1 MCAVMAWIWFAIGAV
16 AGSVANAVIFRLPRG
31 LSWWR
36 GRSVCP
42 KCKHKLSWRDLIPII
57 SWLVLRGKCRYCH
70 SPIPYRY
77 LLVEL
82 LLGTVFTLSYL
93 SNLGYLSYFM
103 VWITIVIAVMD
114 WETMLVSDWLVGS
127 WFILVLFSMNYELI
141 TMNLFGAAAAV
152 GVIGGIWMISK
163 RKAMGEG
170 DVGIAAVMGLWLGW
184 PRVAPALWISFVA
197 GAVYGLWLLVL
208 GKKTMK
214 SKIAF
219 GPFLILGSWIGYL
232 WGDKI
237 ISYVFHF

>member
-1 MCAVMAWIWFAIGAV
+1 MTLLMFITGAV
-16 AGSVANAVIFRLPRG
+16 AVIYRLPRG
-31 LSWWR
+31 LSWVR
-36 GRSVCP
+36 GRSRCP
-42 KCKHKLSWRDLIPII
+42 ECKHNLGFWDLIPVL
-57 SWLVLRGKCRYCH
+57 SWVMLRGKCRYCH

-82 LLGTVFTLSYL
+82 LLGSAFTVSYL
-93 SNLGYLSYFM
+93 SNLGILSYFM
-103 VWITIVIAVMD
+103 IWVTTVIAVMD
-114 WETMLVSDWLVGS
+114 WETMLVSDWMVLIWAGLA
-127 WFILVLFSMNYELI
+127 ILSHLGDLSNLSYLGGAVLGI
-141 TMNLFGAAAAV
+141 

-163 RKAMGEG
+163 KKAMGEG
-170 DVGIAAVMGLWLGW
+170 DIGLGW
-184 PRVAPALWISFVA
+184 PRLVPALWISFVA
-197 GAVYGLWLLVL
+197 GAAYGLWLLVL

>member
-1 MCAVMAWIWFAIGAV
+1 MTLLMFITGAV

-36 GRSVCP
+36 GRSICP
-42 KCKHKLSWRDLIPII
+42 KCKHELSWRDLIPIV
-57 SWLVLRGKCRYCH
+57 SWLVLGGKCRYCH
-70 SPIPYRY
+70 SPIPLRY

-82 LLGTVFTLSYL
+82 FLGSAFTLSYL
-93 SNLGYLSYFM
+93 SNLGILSYFM
-103 VWITIVIAVMD
+103 IWITTVIAAMD
-114 WETMLVSDWLVGS
+114 WETMLVSDWLVGA
-127 WFILVLFSMNYELI
+127 WVGLAILS
-141 TMNLFGAAAAV
+141 NLSNLSDLRYLGGAALGVA
-152 GVIGGIWMISK
+152 VIGGIWMISK

>member
-1 MCAVMAWIWFAIGAV
+1 MTLLMFITGAV
-16 AGSVANAVIFRLPRG
+16 AGSVASAVIFRLPRG

-36 GRSVCP
+36 GRSICP
-42 KCKHKLSWRDLIPII
+42 KCKHELSWRDLIPIV
-57 SWLVLRGKCRYCH
+57 SWLVLGGKCRYCH
-70 SPIPYRY
+70 SPIPLRY

-82 LLGTVFTLSYL
+82 FLGSAFTLSYL
-93 SNLGYLSYFM
+93 SNLGNLSYFM
-103 VWITIVIAVMD
+103 IWITTVIAVMD

-184 PRVAPALWISFVA
+184 PRVVPALWISFVA

>member
-1 MCAVMAWIWFAIGAV
+1 MVWLWFAIGAV
-16 AGSVANAVIFRLPRG
+16 AGSVANAVIYRLPRG
-31 LSWWR
+31 LSWVR

-42 KCKHKLSWRDLIPII
+42 DCKHNLGFWDLIPVL
-57 SWLVLRGKCRYCH
+57 SWVMLRGKCRYCH

-82 LLGTVFTLSYL
+82 LLGSAFTLSYL
-93 SNLGYLSYFM
+93 SNLGILSYFM
-103 VWITIVIAVMD
+103 IWITVVIAAMD
-114 WETMLVSDWLVGS
+114 WETMLVSDWLVGI
-127 WFILVLFSMNYELI
+127 WAILVILSHLGDLS
-141 TMNLFGAAAAV
+141 NLSYLGGAMAGI
-152 GVIGGIWMISK
+152 GVIGGIWILSK
-163 RKAMGEG
+163 KHAMGEG
-170 DVGIAAVMGLWLGW
+170 DIGIAAVMGLWLGW

-197 GAVYGLWLLVL
+197 GAVYGLWLLVV
-208 GKKTMK
+208 GRKTMK

>member
-1 MCAVMAWIWFAIGAV
+1 MTLLMFITGAV
-16 AGSVANAVIFRLPRG
+16 AGSVANAVIYRLPRG
-31 LSWWR
+31 LSWVR
-36 GRSVCP
+36 GRSRCP
-42 KCKHKLSWRDLIPII
+42 ECKHNLGFWDLIPVL
-57 SWLVLRGKCRYCH
+57 SWVMLRGKCRYCH

-82 LLGTVFTLSYL
+82 LLGSAFTVSYL
-93 SNLGYLSYFM
+93 SNLGILSYFM
-103 VWITIVIAVMD
+103 IWVTTVIAVMD
-114 WETMLVSDWLVGS
+114 WETMLVSDWMVLIWAGLA
-127 WFILVLFSMNYELI
+127 ILSHLGDLSNLSYLGGAVLGI
-141 TMNLFGAAAAV
+141 

-170 DVGIAAVMGLWLGW
+170 DIGIAAVAGLWLGW
-184 PRVAPALWISFVA
+184 PRLVPALWISFVA
-197 GAVYGLWLLVL
+197 GAAYGLWLLVL